1 MIVYHYC
8 VLLIY
13 HTFIALDNA
22 VVYEYTG
29 SSLQLSAVEKA
40 AVELTRLAD
49 QHGVNRQFKRDMMN
63 TINKTLLSKISDD
76 ALNGRLIKNVKF
88 LITSNIN
95 PTELGGMMPSP
106 DTVSRW
112 ICSSHDGFQ
121 VVSHFDVCPNGCFLY
136 PKDDAN
142 ILFCT
147 NENCQLPRYR
157 KHEQALALRQAG
169 VDLNDESFPSFVAV
183 QQMAVVSVGAA
194 LAQMMLDE
202 DKRELFKY
210 RAEQDCTHEDGVYRD
225 IFDGKVY
232 QDFLFNQ
239 QQLFQDD
246 SDIGIVLFVDGFQ
259 PKVQTGSTLT
269 IIHCLVM
276 NISPSYRQ
284 AYCY

>member
-8 VLLIY
+8 VLLTH
-13 HTFIALDNA
+13 HTFIALDSA
-22 VVYEYTG
+22 VVYEYIG

-49 QHGVNRQFKRDMMN
+49 QHGVNRQFKRDMIN
-63 TINKTLLSKISDD
+63 TINKTLLSKINED
-76 ALNGRLIKNVKF
+76 ALNGKLINNIKF
-88 LITSNIN
+88 PITSNIN
-95 PTELGGMMPSP
+95 PIEIGGMMPSP

-147 NENCQLPRYR
+147 YENCQLPRYR
-157 KHEQALALRQAG
+157 KHDQALALRQAG
-169 VDLNDESFPSFVAV
+169 VDLNDDSFPSFVAV

-225 IFDGKVY
+225 IFDGKIY
-232 QDFLFNQ
+232 QDFLSSQ

-259 PKVQTGSTLT
+259 PKIQTGSTLT

-276 NISPSYRQ
+276 NLSPSYR
-284 AYCY
+284 

>member
-22 VVYEYTG
+22 MVYEYTG

-63 TINKTLLSKISDD
+63 TINKTLLSKISED
-76 ALNGRLIKNVKF
+76 ALNGRLINNVKF
-88 LITSNIN
+88 PITSNIN

-121 VVSHFDVCPNGCFLY
+121 VVFHFDVCPNGCFLY

-276 NISPSYRQ
+276 NISPSYR
-284 AYCY
+284 